1 MDIAIIPTSPGQIE
15 SFHRAL
21 DVVARERKYLALLEA
36 PPLSQVREFVMDLI
50 QKGGLQFVAAVEDE
64 VVGWCDIQRHGFP
77 SHAHRGT
84 LGMGIVPAYR
94 GRGLGLRLI
103 QATLVQAWAARFV
116 RIELDVHADNARAI
130 ALYEKVGFVREGV
143 ARDAVFIDGEYR
155 DAINMAIV
163 DRANAA

>member
-1 MDIAIIPTSPGQIE
+1 MDISIIPTRPEHIE

-21 DVVARERKYLALLEA
+21 DVVARERRYLALLEA
-36 PPLSQVREFVMDLI
+36 PPLTQTREFLMELV
-50 QKGGLQFVAAVEDE
+50 QKGGLQFVVVVEGE
-64 VVGWCDIQRHGFP
+64 VVGWCDIQRRGFP
-77 SHAHRGT
+77 SVAHRGS
-84 LGMGIVPAYR
+84 LGMGIVPTWR

-103 QATLVQAWAARFV
+103 EAALAQAWAARFARV
-116 RIELDVHADNARAI
+116 ELEVYADNARAI